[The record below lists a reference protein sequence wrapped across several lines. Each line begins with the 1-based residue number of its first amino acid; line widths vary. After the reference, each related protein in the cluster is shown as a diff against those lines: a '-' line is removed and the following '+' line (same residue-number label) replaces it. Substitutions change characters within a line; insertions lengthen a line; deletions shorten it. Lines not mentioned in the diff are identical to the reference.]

1 MEPCPKQF
9 LSAILVLV
17 SFAAGGLWAQ
27 STAQINGTVKDPSG
41 AILPGVEVT
50 ATQTETGLT
59 RMVITN
65 ENGVY
70 VLTNLPVG
78 PYRLEA
84 VLPGFRT
91 HVQAGIVLQVGAD
104 PQINIGMEVGQVSE
118 QIEVQ
123 ANAALVETR
132 STGVGQVI
140 DNARVLELPLN
151 GRQITELVLLSGVAT
166 AGADG
171 TLNPGSRNYPTTV
184 ISVAGGQTNGLA
196 YNLDGGNHNDP
207 YNNLNLPMPFPD
219 ALQEF
224 KVETSGLQAQY
235 GGHSAGA
242 VNAVT
247 KSGTNDFH
255 GDLFEFVRNGKLNA
269 TNAAAL
275 TNDGLKRNQFGGTI
289 GGPVVH
295 NKLFFFGGF
304 QATTQRSTPTDNR
317 AFIPTPAMLA
327 GDFTTVNSAACNTR
341 GAVTLRPPFLDNRI
355 DPSQFSPAALALV
368 KHKLFPTTNDP
379 CGEVRFGRRTK
390 VDEYI
395 TVGRGDYQLNEKHSL
410 FGRYMEARRNQATNF
425 DGVNILSLS
434 DGIQPQRVFSAVF
447 GDTYLIGSGTVSS
460 FRATLNRT
468 KNPKDPPE
476 FFDLTDLGVKGV
488 YESVPH
494 YSFITVNNGFTVSS
508 ALVNP
513 GRYNSTSF
521 QFNEDLSLLR
531 GPHQITIGGNFL
543 HHIFNGNSGINRN
556 AQITFNGQ
564 LTGTGLSDLLL
575 GRVSGFQQGNALV
588 SYSRQNFVGM
598 YIQDTWKAAQR
609 LTLNA
614 GIRWEPFVAA
624 YSGIGKT
631 EHFDRQAFD
640 KGVRSTV
647 YSNAPA
653 GLLFPGDPG
662 IPLKKYTND
671 HLMHFAPRLGLAWD
685 PTGSGRMTVRAAYG
699 LAYDFPAMWA
709 YHGSTTGAPYGTV
722 VPLTNPVGG
731 FDNPWLNYPGG
742 NPFPSTPNRNSVFP
756 TTVAYINYPPG
767 MKTPYVHQWNL
778 SVQRQVGTDWLVS
791 ANYIGNSTIHIAGA
805 LEVNPVIYLPGTSC
819 VINQTT
825 YSPCSSTTN
834 TNQRRALYLQN
845 PTEGRF
851 YGPIIEV
858 DDGGTSNYNGL
869 LLSVQ
874 RRQSHGLTVQGNYT
888 WSHCIGDTFVAMG
901 GQVTAGIYPGRRGF
915 ERANCGA
922 GGTSSGGD
930 IRQIVNL
937 STVYEMPQFSSHA
950 ARLIASKW
958 QISGIVRLQTGNY
971 LTVTSGFDTALTN
984 ATGNNRANQVLADPF
999 APNRSG
1005 TLWLNPAA
1013 FSRPPDGEW
1022 GNSSKN
1028 ILGPG
1033 IVRIDMALSRTF
1045 QVREKQS
1052 VQFRAEA
1059 FNFPNHV
1066 NPGNP
1071 VTTLNNPNFGKI
1083 LTAGDPRIL
1092 QLALKYLF

>member
-1 MEPCPKQF
+1 MNGRV
-9 LSAILVLV
+9 LVL
-17 SFAAGGLWAQ
+17 GLLMFVIPCAVWAQ
-27 STAQINGTVKDPSG
+27 STAQINGAVKDQSG
-41 AILPGVEVT
+41 AILPGVEVM
-50 ATQTETGLT
+50 ATHIDTGLARMTVTNETGT
-59 RMVITN
+59 
-65 ENGVY
+65 Y
-70 VLTNLPVG
+70 VLTSLPVG
-78 PYRLEA
+78 PYRLDA
-84 VLPGFRT
+84 TLAGFRT
-91 HVQAGIVLQVGAD
+91 HVQRGIVLQVNSN
-104 PQINIGMEVGQVSE
+104 PEINIVLEVGQVTE

-132 STGVGQVI
+132 NTGVGQVI

-151 GRQITELVLLSGVAT
+151 GRQVTELVLLSGLAT

-255 GDLFEFVRNGKLNA
+255 GDLFEFLRNGSLNA
-269 TNAAAL
+269 RNAAAL

-289 GGPVVH
+289 GGPVVQ
-295 NKLFFFGGF
+295 NKLFFFAGT

-317 AFIPTPAMLA
+317 AFIPTAAMLD
-327 GDFTTVNSAACNTR
+327 GDFTTVSSAACNTR
-341 GAVTLRPPFLDNRI
+341 GAVTLKAPFVDNKV
-355 DPSQFSPAALALV
+355 DPSLFSPAALNLV
-368 KHKLFPTTNDP
+368 TNKLFPTTTDP
-379 CGEVRFGRRTK
+379 CGEVRFGRRSK

-395 TVGRGDYQLNEKHSL
+395 TVGRVDYQASEKHSL

-425 DGVNILSLS
+425 DGTNILSLS
-434 DGIQPQRVFSAVF
+434 DGIQPQRVYSFVL
-447 GDTYLIGSGTVSS
+447 GDTYLIGTGTVSS
-460 FRATLNRT
+460 FRGTLNRT
-468 KNPKDPPE
+468 KNPKDPPQ

-494 YSFITVNNGFTVSS
+494 YSFIIVTNGFTVSS

-521 QFNEDLSLLR
+521 QLNEDLSVVR
-531 GPHQITIGGNFL
+531 GSHQIAIGGNFM
-543 HHIFNGNSGINRN
+543 HEIFNGNSGINRN
-556 AQITFNGQ
+556 AQITFAGQ
-564 LTGTGLSDLLL
+564 ILGSGLADFLL
-575 GRVSGFQQGNALV
+575 GRLSGFQQGNALV
-588 SYSRQNFVGM
+588 SYSRENFAGV
-598 YIQDTWKAAQR
+598 YIQDTWKANSR
-609 LTLNA
+609 MTVSA
-614 GIRWEPFVAA
+614 GIRWEPFIAA

-631 EHFDRQAFD
+631 EHFDREAFD
-640 KGVRSTV
+640 KGIHSSV
-647 YSNAPA
+647 YANAPA

-662 IPLKKYTND
+662 IPSQKYTNN
-671 HLMHFAPRLGLAWD
+671 HLKHFAPRVGLALD
-685 PTGSGRMTVRAAYG
+685 PTGSGKMTIRAAYG

-722 VPLTNPVGG
+722 VTLANPVGG
-731 FDNPWLNYPGG
+731 FDNPWQGYPGG
-742 NPFPSTPNRNSVFP
+742 NPFPSTPNRNSIFP
-756 TTVAYINYPPG
+756 TTVAYINYPAD
-767 MKTPYVHQWNL
+767 MKIPYVHQWNL
-778 SVQRQVGTDWLVS
+778 SVQKQVGTDWLVS
-791 ANYIGNSTIHIAGA
+791 ANYIGNSTLHIAGA
-805 LEVNPVIYLPGTSC
+805 LESNPVIYLPGANCT
-819 VINQTT
+819 INGVT
-825 YSPCSSTTN
+825 YTPCSSTSN
-834 TNQRRALYLQN
+834 TNQRRQLYLQN
-845 PTEGRF
+845 PTEGRY
-851 YGPIIEV
+851 YGPIISV
-858 DDGGTSNYNGL
+858 DDGGTGNYNGL

-888 WSHCIGDTFVAMG
+888 WSHCISDTFVAMG
-901 GQVTAGIYPGRRGF
+901 GQVTAGIYPGRRRN

-930 IRQIVNL
+930 LRQIVNL
-937 STVYEMPQFSSHA
+937 STVYETPQFSNETVRQLA
-950 ARLIASKW
+950 GRW

-984 ATGNNRANQVLADPF
+984 ATGNNRANQVLPDAY
-999 APNRSG
+999 AANRNSNQ
-1005 TLWLNPAA
+1005 WLNPAA
-1013 FSRPPDGEW
+1013 FSRPADGQW

-1033 IVRIDMALSRTF
+1033 VIRIDMALSRTF
-1045 QVREKQS
+1045 QIREKQS

-1059 FNFPNHV
+1059 FNLPNHM
-1066 NPGNP
+1066 NPGTP
-1071 VTTLNNPNFGKI
+1071 VTALNNPNFGKI